1 MAGKLYGLGVGPGD
15 PELIT
20 LKALRVLQQVPVVA
34 VPVSRHGED
43 SLALTVA
50 KSHLRPEQE
59 IITLQMPMS
68 RDQECLEKAWEA
80 AAGRLLE
87 KLGKGLDVAFL
98 TLGDASLYSSYS
110 YLMEKV
116 GELESGVEIETVPGV
131 TSFAAAA
138 ARLNQPLAK
147 GDEPLAVVPLLE
159 DPEVLGELLPHFSN
173 MVLMKVARRY
183 DEIVRVLK
191 ENGRA
196 ENAVLISRCGLD
208 GEIVSRDLD
217 EGIGKKHDY
226 LTAIIVKGAES
237 K

>member
-43 SLALTVA
+43 SLALAVA
-50 KSHLRPEQE
+50 KTHLRPEQE
-59 IITLQMPMS
+59 IVTLQMPMS
-68 RDQECLEKAWEA
+68 RNRACLVKAWEE
-80 AAGRLLE
+80 AAGKLLE
-87 KLGKGLDVAFL
+87 KLGEGLDVAFL

-110 YLMEKV
+110 YLVEKV
-116 GELESGVEIETVPGV
+116 GELDPSVEIETVPGI

-138 ARLNQPLAK
+138 ARLNQSLAK

-159 DPEVLGELLPHFSN
+159 EPEVLGELLPCFSN
-173 MVLMKVARRY
+173 MVLMKVARCY

-196 ENAVLISRCGLD
+196 ENAVFICRCGLD
-208 GEIVSRDLD
+208 GEIISRDL
-217 EGIGKKHDY
+217 EAGVGRKHDY
-226 LTAIIVKGAES
+226 LSMIIVKGAES